1 MWKAIGK
8 GLRDYG
14 RYSHHALVFFCVLT
28 SAFGL
33 VLVYSANQYMG
44 LGLRSWAVQ
53 LAATVAGLILAVLMS
68 RVDYSTLARV
78 SPIFAAVA
86 ILLVVLTYTPL
97 GLNVTGTDDTAWLGF
112 PFGSSDPWITFQPSE
127 LLKVV
132 FILTFARHLY
142 EVREHINHFPTFLT
156 LCVHGAVPALL
167 VFAQGDDG
175 TALMFLLIF
184 LCMLFA
190 AGLRTW
196 YWLVGATGLLG
207 GLPLVWIYF
216 FDDYKKARI
225 LCLFP
230 HLVETYKMDAGWQ
243 QYNGIQALGSGQ
255 LTGVGFM
262 QGGSPDVYS
271 RNADFIFTVAGEE
284 FGFLGALLVLVLLA
298 CVILAIW
305 RAAMA
310 ARDSMGFYLCVGM
323 LAYIGFQSVI
333 NIGMATR
340 LLPVIGI
347 TLPFFSA
354 GGSSAATLYLGIGLV
369 LSVYYSSRARTPNT
383 IFTHRS

>member
-1 MWKAIGK
+1 MWKAMAK
-8 GLRDYG
+8 ELRNLW
-14 RYSHHALVFFCVLT
+14 RYSHHALILLCIAT

-44 LGLRSWAVQ
+44 IGLRSWAVQ
-53 LAATVAGLILAVLMS
+53 LAATVLGLFLAIVMS
-68 RVDYSTLARV
+68 RFDYSTLARL
-78 SPIFAAVA
+78 SPAAAVIA
-86 ILLVVLTYTPL
+86 IFLVILTYTPL

-112 PFGSSDPWITFQPSE
+112 PFGSDNPWITFQPSE

-142 EVREHINHFPTFLT
+142 TVREHIDRLPTFLL
-156 LCVHGAVPALL
+156 LCLHGAVPALL

-175 TALMFLLIF
+175 TALMFLIIF

-196 YWLVGATGLLG
+196 YWLVGATGLLA

-216 FDDYKKARI
+216 FDEYKKARI
-225 LCLFP
+225 LCLLP

-284 FGFLGALLVLVLLA
+284 FGFLGAFLVLVLLA

-323 LAYIGFQSVI
+323 LSYIGFQSII